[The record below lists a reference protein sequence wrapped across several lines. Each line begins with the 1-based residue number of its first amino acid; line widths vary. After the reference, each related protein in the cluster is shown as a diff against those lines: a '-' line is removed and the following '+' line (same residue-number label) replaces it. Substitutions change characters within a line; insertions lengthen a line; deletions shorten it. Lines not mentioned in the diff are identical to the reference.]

1 MGSEDQIGEIVQ
13 KVEQKDKNTENREN
27 AVKIRGSNQAVQHLT
42 VN

>member
-1 MGSEDQIGEIVQ
+1 MGSEDQIGEIVP

-27 AVKIRGSNQAVQHLT
+27 AVKIRGLNKAVYLT